1 MGVSNSKI
9 NNIPI
14 SIPNTLEDGTNLQDN
29 TCYTLC
35 YDDSTSPTW
44 THRSSDEFNSYEKCN
59 VSTPTCPSGKHKIFY
74 FNETQTAGVGTT
86 TSVTTSDT
94 TSDTTNGSND
104 ITAYDANFNVIN
116 DNILDLYKKQYTDLA
131 NNLEASL
138 KTYILF
144 NNYENKNEVI
154 IKDLNKKLINQDKE
168 VKDLAEDKDRI
179 KTLIL
184 FNKNKLNRSK
194 TKQTVFLVLN
204 IVLLIAIII
213 IVFIN
218 VKKLKPYILSK
229 YKPSI

>member
-14 SIPNTLEDGTNLQDN
+14 SIPTRQFDNN

-35 YDDSTSPTW
+35 YDDSNSSTW
-44 THRSSDEFNSYEKCN
+44 VESNDNDFNSCKNNKTECSHGQQKL
-59 VSTPTCPSGKHKIFY
+59 FY
-74 FNETQTAGVGTT
+74 FNERQTAGVGTTALGST

-94 TSDTTNGSND
+94 TNGSNN
-104 ITAYDANFNVIN
+104 ITAYYANFNEN
-116 DNILDLYKKQYTDLA
+116 RLDLYKKQYTDLA

-168 VKDLAEDKDRI
+168 VKDLAEDKDKI

-194 TKQTVFLVLN
+194 RKQTIFLVLN

-213 IVFIN
+213 IVFITI
-218 VKKLKPYILSK
+218 KKLKPYILSK

>member
-14 SIPNTLEDGTNLQDN
+14 SIPNTLVDGKNLQDN

-44 THRSSDEFNSYEKCN
+44 THQSSDEFNSYEKCN
-59 VSTPTCPSGKHKIFY
+59 DSTPTCPSGKQKLFY
-74 FNETQTAGVGTT
+74 FKETQTAGLGST

-104 ITAYDANFNVIN
+104 ITAYHENFN
-116 DNILDLYKKQYTDLA
+116 DNRLDLYKKQYTDLA

-154 IKDLNKKLINQDKE
+154 ITDLNKKLINQDKE

-194 TKQTVFLVLN
+194 RKQTVFLVLN

>member
-14 SIPNTLEDGTNLQDN
+14 SIPTRQFDDN
-29 TCYTLC
+29 KCYTLC
-35 YDDSTSPTW
+35 YDDSTSPTSTW
-44 THRSSDEFNSYEKCN
+44 ATQDGVNSYDNCN
-59 VSTPTCPSGKHKIFY
+59 VSTPTCPSGKQKLFY
-74 FNETQTAGVGTT
+74 FNETQTTGVGTT
-86 TSVTTSDT
+86 TSVTTSET
-94 TSDTTNGSND
+94 NNGSND
-104 ITAYDANFNVIN
+104 ITEYETNFNVIN
-116 DNILDLYKKQYTDLA
+116 DNILELYKKQYTDLA

-229 YKPSI
+229 YNPQI

>member
-14 SIPNTLEDGTNLQDN
+14 SIPTRQFDDN
-29 TCYTLC
+29 KCYTLC
-35 YDDSTSPTW
+35 YDDSTSSTW
-44 THRSSDEFNSYEKCN
+44 ETHSDSQFNSYEKCN
-59 VSTPTCPSGKHKIFY
+59 VSTPTCPSGKQKLFY
-74 FNETQTAGVGTT
+74 FNERQTTGVGTT
-86 TSVTTSDT
+86 GVGTTGVGTT

-104 ITAYDANFNVIN
+104 ITEYETNFN

-229 YKPSI
+229 YNPQI

>member
-1 MGVSNSKI
+1 MGVSNSKT

-14 SIPNTLEDGTNLQDN
+14 SIPTRQFDYNK
-29 TCYTLC
+29 CYTMC
-35 YDDSTSPTW
+35 YDDSTSSTSTW
-44 THRSSDEFNSYEKCN
+44 VPRDDFDSYDTCK
-59 VSTPTCPSGKHKIFY
+59 VSTPTCPSGTQKLFY
-74 FNETQTAGVGTT
+74 FNERQTAGVGTTALGST

-94 TSDTTNGSND
+94 TNGSNN
-104 ITAYDANFNVIN
+104 ITEYDANFNEN
-116 DNILDLYKKQYTDLA
+116 RLDLYKKQYTDLA

-168 VKDLAEDKDRI
+168 VKDLAEDKDKI